1 MPRGDRTGPWG
12 NGPKTGRAAGYC
24 AGSPV
29 PGYANPDD
37 SAEEL
42 PAWHGVPGGWGRGR
56 RNRYYA
62 TGLTRNQ
69 RWQSGFP
76 TRPPAVPGAGKDP
89 KDELEALRQEVE
101 DCQGRITA
109 ACQHIEEL
117 KER

>member
-29 PGYANPDD
+29 PRYSNPSE

-42 PAWHGVPGGWGRGR
+42 PARYGLPGGWGRGY
-56 RNRYYA
+56 RNWYHA
-62 TGLTRNQ
+62 TGLSRKQ

-76 TRPPAVPGAGKDP
+76 TRSPVVPGASEDS
-89 KDELEALRQEVE
+89 KDELETLRREFE
-101 DCQGRITA
+101 DCQGRIA
-109 ACQHIEEL
+109 VALQHIEEL
-117 KER
+117 KRR